1 MTRPDKDSQDPVRR
15 RKKTARRWFLF
26 LLPLLII
33 APGLLWML
41 YKPAGPSTRLQPATE
56 PGAGPAPHVQPSP
69 PAEKKTA
76 AGPGKQPTPG
86 QPAVRKPPDRE
97 TIPDSQQE
105 IQASV
110 EQVRNQLTPRE
121 CGAVADRLHTF
132 FTGLD
137 NKEYIREFR
146 LDRPAQE
153 YFLALGAKLL
163 DNPPVVARE
172 SDDLYTILTN
182 MAHFFRIIGSRN
194 IVIMKTIMHRE
205 RAGMEDVLADLYLWS
220 VNNTCH
226 SDIFPFAA
234 SLEKVYEYAGFFLNT
249 LGGRSY
255 LFRRESGTRLLVN
268 YYSVLVIDRAN
279 REGGNRHGIDLARI
293 LPLLTREIEAT
304 NQLIYRETYLDN
316 LYDLMEK
323 YPAPEPVQDWQQ
335 VE

>member
-1 MTRPDKDSQDPVRR
+1 M
-15 RKKTARRWFLF
+15 
-26 LLPLLII
+26 
-33 APGLLWML
+33 
-41 YKPAGPSTRLQPATE
+41 PAA
-56 PGAGPAPHVQPSP
+56 
-69 PAEKKTA
+69 
-76 AGPGKQPTPG
+76 
-86 QPAVRKPPDRE
+86 
-97 TIPDSQQE
+97 QQE

-110 EQVRNQLTPRE
+110 EQVQDLLTPPQCE
-121 CGAVADRLHTF
+121 AVAHRLHGF
-132 FTGLD
+132 FSSLD
-137 NKEYIREFR
+137 GKEYIRELR
-146 LDRPAQE
+146 LGRPAQD

-194 IVIMKTIMHRE
+194 IGIMKAIMHRE

-220 VNNTCH
+220 ANDACH
-226 SDIFPFAA
+226 SDLFPFAA
-234 SLEKVYEYAGFFLNT
+234 PLEKVYEYAGFFLNT

-279 REGGNRHGIDLARI
+279 REGINRHGIDLARI

-323 YPAPEPVQDWQQ
+323 YPAPEPVQDWHQ

>member
-1 MTRPDKDSQDPVRR
+1 MTRPDKDSRAPGQK
-15 RKKTARRWFLF
+15 RKKSALRWPVF
-26 LLPLLII
+26 LLLALLALLIPLWLLHRP
-33 APGLLWML
+33 APP
-41 YKPAGPSTRLQPATE
+41 PAPPTTAGGKTVPSTAPV
-56 PGAGPAPHVQPSP
+56 PAPQPSRNESVGT
-69 PAEKKTA
+69 PAEEVAPAPA
-76 AGPGKQPTPG
+76 AGAASPS
-86 QPAVRKPPDRE
+86 PAQAVPP
-97 TIPDSQQE
+97 SQQE

-110 EQVRNQLTPRE
+110 EQVRSRLTPAQ
-121 CGAVADRLHTF
+121 CTAVARRLHTF
-132 FTGLD
+132 FSDLD
-137 NKEYIREFR
+137 TREYIREFG

-153 YFLALGAKLL
+153 YFLSLGTKLL

-182 MAHFFRIIGSRN
+182 MAHFFRVIGSRN

-220 VNNTCH
+220 VNDACH
-226 SDIFPFAA
+226 SDIFPLAA
-234 SLEKVYEYAGFFLNT
+234 PLDKVYEYAGFFLNT

-279 REGGNRHGIDLARI
+279 REGVNRHGIDLSRI

-323 YPAPEPVQDWQQ
+323 YPAPAPAPLPAGG
-335 VE
+335 